1 MFWITGKKGMH
12 AHDNC
17 ERGGEALK
25 MSEFKI
31 LFTSAGRRVS
41 LLRSFKNALNELG
54 LEGRLI
60 TADVRKD
67 AAAHLVSD
75 FQELVPPVTS
85 SEYVPVLQEI
95 CERHR
100 ISLVV
105 PLIDP

>member
-1 MFWITGKKGMH
+1 
-12 AHDNC
+12 
-17 ERGGEALK
+17 
-25 MSEFKI
+25 MSEFNI

-41 LLRSFKNALNELG
+41 LLRCFKNALNELG

-85 SEYVPVLQEI
+85 SEYVPVLQQI

-105 PLIDP
+105 PLIDLEFPVLAPYSTDFTRL